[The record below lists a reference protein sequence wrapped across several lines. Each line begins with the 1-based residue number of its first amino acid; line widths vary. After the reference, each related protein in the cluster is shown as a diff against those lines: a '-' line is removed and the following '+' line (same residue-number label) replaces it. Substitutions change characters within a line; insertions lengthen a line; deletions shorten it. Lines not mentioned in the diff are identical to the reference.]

1 MYSRASVFKPLLF
14 GFEQTVVNRLLSVIF
29 QFRFFLLLLRRWS
42 RVWWLTFNYQLEHQL
57 LVHLTN
63 VDHTCVN
70 RSESMWS
77 DYQGARK
84 PAHDTWPLRIFSLSW
99 GHVSNITITHNHHP
113 TDHKVGELATCQA
126 PPRDCTP
133 ITWAADK
140 LSLGATC
147 QELVW
152 LHWVYQDLLS
162 RGAFAC
168 KLAQRV
174 FWEIEWNQLWY
185 FSYLTSKQHW
195 TPAGGDLW
203 PSSKLKQQRGCWKCS
218 SWVKAQGLVAQ
229 HV

>member
-1 MYSRASVFKPLLF
+1 MLTTPVWTGLRACDETIRGQENQHMTLDHLAFS
-14 GFEQTVVNRLLSVIF
+14 
-29 QFRFFLLLLRRWS
+29 
-42 RVWWLTFNYQLEHQL
+42 L
-57 LVHLTN
+57 LVEDTYLTSPSP
-63 VDHTCVN
+63 TTTI
-70 RSESMWS
+70 RLT
-77 DYQGARK
+77 AR
-84 PAHDTWPLRIFSLSW
+84 WVSQR
-99 GHVSNITITHNHHP
+99 HVRHHS
-113 TDHKVGELATCQA
+113 H
-126 PPRDCTP
+126 
-133 ITWAADK
+133 K